1 MRQET
6 IPVRGAFFAPLHSS
20 LGPFA
25 AFVAYPV
32 PMRVFLGFDGGGTKT
47 ECVALDERARVVGRS
62 KAGASNPTRISFE
75 SAAKAVEDAAD
86 LALKQTGS
94 RRDEVVS
101 LCAGLAGTG
110 KPENRERMNSLLSSA
125 FPGAAVQILMDLEL
139 PLAAIKNGP
148 AIVLIAGTGS
158 AAIGRDS
165 SGRVLRAGGFGRDV
179 SDEGSAYD
187 VGRSAIEDA
196 MKQQSLIGKDSPLGS
211 QILREL
217 DCRNWTEV
225 LERIAENRDAVYP
238 RIFPVIAAAA
248 DSGDES
254 ARLLLSD
261 AAQKLA
267 ALVRTLSEQLGLAAT
282 DFALAKAGGMI
293 GRSAHF
299 DRELAEH
306 LKSALPHA
314 HEVQISEPAAET
326 AAGLALRN
334 AAGKGETAS

>member
-1 MRQET
+1 M
-6 IPVRGAFFAPLHSS
+6 RGAFFAPLHSS

-25 AFVAYPV
+25 GFVAYPV

-267 ALVRTLSEQLGLAAT
+267 ALVRTLSEQLGLAAK
-282 DFALAKAGGMI
+282 DFALARAGGMI

-306 LKSALPHA
+306 LKSALPHT
-314 HEVQISEPAAET
+314 HEVKISEPAAET

-334 AAGKGETAS
+334 AAGKRETAS

>member
-1 MRQET
+1 
-6 IPVRGAFFAPLHSS
+6 
-20 LGPFA
+20 
-25 AFVAYPV
+25 
-32 PMRVFLGFDGGGTKT
+32 MRVFLGFDGGGTKT
-47 ECVALDERARVVGRS
+47 ECVALDDRARVVGRG
-62 KAGASNPTRISFE
+62 KAGASNPTRIGFE
-75 SAAKAVEDAAD
+75 SAAKAVEAAAAAA
-86 LALKQTGS
+86 LALAQTGS
-94 RRDEVVS
+94 RRDEVVAI
-101 LCAGLAGTG
+101 CAGLAGTG
-110 KPENRERMNSLLSSA
+110 KPENRQRMNALLSSA
-125 FPGAAVQILMDLEL
+125 FPNAAVQVLMDLEL
-139 PLAAIKNGP
+139 PLAAIENGP

-165 SGRVLRAGGFGRDV
+165 SGNILRAGGFGRDI

-187 VGRSAIEDA
+187 VGRSAVEDA
-196 MKQQSLIGKDSPLGS
+196 MKQQSLTGKDSSLGS

-225 LERIAENRDAVYP
+225 LESIAENRDAVYP

-261 AAQKLA
+261 AAEKLA

-306 LKSALPHA
+306 LKSALPRA
-314 HEVQISEPAAET
+314 HEVNVSEPAAET
-326 AAGLALRN
+326 AARLALRN
-334 AAGKGETAS
+334 VARKRETAL